1 MTSNK
6 KIKAAIKRLSEA
18 NQRYDLGVEAATSG
32 VPNVQGAKAVLQIME
47 RGEDGKLITVRRGS
61 AYGFGKTLEEA
72 QNAALL
78 TTIENLG
85 I

>member
-1 MTSNK
+1 MTNK
-6 KIKAAIKRLSEA
+6 KTKSAITRLTAKYE
-18 NQRYDLGVEAATSG
+18 RYDLGVEAATSG
-32 VPNVQGAKAVLQIME
+32 IQGVHGAKAVLQIME
-47 RGEDGKLITVRRGS
+47 QGEKGLQVVRRGS

-72 QNAALL
+72 QESALL